1 MAKSHFEKSGG
12 TYHRE
17 GDYLLPYLKLLEQE
31 EVFIGIWGMRYKD
44 WLKENHRIV
53 YFNLLTSCKLHEV
66 IAEVDERAEKR
77 FDYPVY
83 GL

>member
-12 TYHRE
+12 PYHRE
-17 GDYLLPYLKLLEQE
+17 GDYLLPDLKLPEQE
-31 EVFIGIWGMRYKD
+31 EVYIGIWGMRYRD
-44 WLKENHRIV
+44 RLKENHRIV